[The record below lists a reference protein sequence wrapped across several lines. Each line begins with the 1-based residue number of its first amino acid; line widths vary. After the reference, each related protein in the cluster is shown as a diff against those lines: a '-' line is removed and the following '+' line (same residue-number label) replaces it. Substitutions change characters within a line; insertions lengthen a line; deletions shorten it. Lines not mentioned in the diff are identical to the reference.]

1 MAQVKNDTIEKRVHL
16 TLTGFGYS
24 LALAV
29 KMHTTLYQF
38 VCNAK
43 VCHVTRQ
50 PPLTATTKLSVFPCL
65 ATLHKWMTM

>member
-50 PPLTATTKLSVFPCL
+50 PPLTATIQAQCLSLFG
-65 ATLHKWMTM
+65 TNG